1 MHPHD
6 GRAGQ
11 PRAYDPRV
19 SKHAAFLRGMNVGGH
34 RITNDELRAEFEAL
48 GFSEVGLFRAS
59 GNVAFEA
66 GDEGEAALNARI
78 EDRLESALGY
88 GVATF
93 LRSDEEMRALAGQA
107 PFDPAAI
114 ESSKGKLQVIFLS
127 ARPAKA
133 ARSEVSALASDGDRL
148 EFSAG
153 RELFWLPAGGTLESG
168 LDLKLIDSLLG
179 TSTHRTTGTV
189 DQMAAKFF

>member
-1 MHPHD
+1 
-6 GRAGQ
+6 
-11 PRAYDPRV
+11 
-19 SKHAAFLRGMNVGGH
+19 MNVGGH
-34 RITNDELRAEFEAL
+34 RITNDELRAEFQAL
-48 GFSEVGLFRAS
+48 GFREVGLFRAS
-59 GNVAFEA
+59 GNVAFVA

-93 LRSDEEMRALAGQA
+93 LRSDEEMRALAGHA

-179 TSTHRTTGTV
+179 TSTHRTKGTV